1 MWSNSFNESKFFAT
15 SLLFAEYQYAIGV
28 YGRRNTTQYKNRF
41 LVKQET
47 LTNKTVNFF
56 VFKGFK
62 LKYFKLLKYS
72 SLAFYRKL
80 AEVQT
85 PASLFKK
92 YAYNDLRLNPELNP
106 LLTKLFKD
114 SNLFLELNT
123 LVPYHITP
131 SVPMVKAICL
141 AKKYTKKKK
150 TVKKRLPK
158 YTLQYVYVPHS
169 QRMAVAVRWFG
180 MLVKVTHKPLVNSFI
195 DACMNVLGTEEQSFL
210 IKIRNQVYAGLAAEK
225 H

>member
-1 MWSNSFNESKFFAT
+1 MWSRSFSESRFFIT
-15 SLLFAEYQYAIGV
+15 SLLFNEYQYAIGL

-56 VFKGFK
+56 VFKGVK
-62 LKYFKLLKYS
+62 LKYSKILKYS

-80 AEVQT
+80 LGIRT

-92 YAYNDLRLNPELNP
+92 YTYNDLHIHQELMP
-106 LLTKLFKD
+106 LLTKLFKE

-141 AKKYTKKKK
+141 SKKYSKKKK

-195 DACMNVLGTEEQSFL
+195 DACMNVLGSEENSFL